1 MGRGS
6 RAANKPWP
14 WANFSK
20 DELKLILRR
29 AESIAKR
36 WGYPAQEAEDVAVDT
51 LMKAVEKD
59 NHWPTGGRAVMN
71 EIKRRHGRV
80 GEARYT
86 HREQL
91 IESYDWEFVVMSSW
105 VEDNDDDTRKKRE
118 AAIEKITLTPMN
130 PINRAIALLAIRWGF
145 RANEIGECFGFTH
158 QKVLEILKDPFRAD
172 DTKIVQGKRGRN
184 PKPEDPYTEKL
195 KTRIRHLEIILE
207 AKGIKY
213 E

>member
-6 RAANKPWP
+6 KAVGKWL
-14 WANFSK
+14 WGNFSE
-20 DELKLILRR
+20 DELKLILKR
-29 AESIAKR
+29 AQSIAKR
-36 WGYPAQEAEDVAVDT
+36 WGYPIQEAEDAAVDT
-51 LMKAVEKD
+51 LIKAVEKG
-59 NHWPTGGRAVMN
+59 NHWPTSSRSVMN

-80 GEARYT
+80 GEARHT

-91 IESYDWEFVVMSSW
+91 IESYDWEFVVASSW
-105 VEDNDDDTRKKRE
+105 VEDNDEDTRKKRE
-118 AAIEKITLTPMN
+118 AAIEKIELTPMN

-158 QKVLEILKDPFRAD
+158 GKVLEILKDPLRAD
-172 DTKIVQGKRGRN
+172 DTRVVQGRRGRS
-184 PKPEDPYTEKL
+184 KEDPRTEKL